1 MVTLRRAIQNRL
13 RQAKLNQVKSS
24 SYTTNSVRKTSTGI
38 VLLGAPGAGK
48 GTQAKILSE
57 KYQLAHISTGDILR
71 EEVRLGTPD
80 GLKAK
85 ALIAQGLFVPD
96 TMITKM
102 LDNALRTLPPNQ
114 GFILD
119 GFPRSCEQAETLDK
133 MFDDSPFN
141 LATVIELRIEPEA
154 VIERLVYRR
163 TCPTCGRSYH
173 LLHQSPQVAGLCDH
187 DHTPLIHRE
196 DDQEHV
202 IRRRIEVY
210 RETTDPVANFYWQT
224 GRLVRVDASQPSQ
237 TVAAALGALIEE
249 FSN

>member
-1 MVTLRRAIQNRL
+1 M
-13 RQAKLNQVKSS
+13 
-24 SYTTNSVRKTSTGI
+24 RKTSTGI

-85 ALIAQGLFVPD
+85 ALIAPGLFVPD

-119 GFPRSCEQAETLDK
+119 LIFN
-133 MFDDSPFN
+133 N
-141 LATVIELRIEPEA
+141 LALE
-154 VIERLVYRR
+154 
-163 TCPTCGRSYH
+163 
-173 LLHQSPQVAGLCDH
+173 
-187 DHTPLIHRE
+187 
-196 DDQEHV
+196 
-202 IRRRIEVY
+202 
-210 RETTDPVANFYWQT
+210 
-224 GRLVRVDASQPSQ
+224 
-237 TVAAALGALIEE
+237 
-249 FSN
+249 